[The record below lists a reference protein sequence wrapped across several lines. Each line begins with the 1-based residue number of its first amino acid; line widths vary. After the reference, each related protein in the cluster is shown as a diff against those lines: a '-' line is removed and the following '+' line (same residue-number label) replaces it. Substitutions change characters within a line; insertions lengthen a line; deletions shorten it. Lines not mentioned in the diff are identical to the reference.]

1 MKQFILIISCL
12 LIIPNAFSQTINS
25 NIITSDI
32 DNFWVAYDKITA
44 TKDSVEQY
52 NLLNSLFLDKGTLG
66 LKAFMQLK
74 KYSAISYVNAINQY
88 PLFWQSVRA
97 NTLKT
102 KESAEAIGLKINKL
116 KLIYPELKPAKLYFT
131 IGTFRSNGT
140 TMDSMVLIG
149 SELAMA
155 DKQVQTKELPKQYG
169 HLRAYFDSNPI
180 KEIVFLNVHEYVHTQ
195 QKSNIGHDILSYCL
209 LEGVAEFV
217 AVKTMEKLSP
227 NPSIAFG
234 KKNEP
239 AIKQSFAN
247 DMFTENYDNWLWN
260 SFDNAFKMRDL
271 GYYVGYAI
279 CAQYYDGAK
288 DKKQAIKDM
297 IQLDYNDELAVGK
310 FVDKSG
316 YLPKSI
322 KKYRK
327 AFDKIR
333 PIVVNIKEF
342 KKDDKNVNPNI
353 KQITIEFSVKMNK
366 ETRGLGFGP
375 LGEKF
380 FLPIKNFVGFSEDG
394 KSATF
399 NIELKP
405 NQQYQL
411 IVNQEFTT
419 ENGVPS
425 HPFLIDIKTAGN

>member
-1 MKQFILIISCL
+1 MKQLILIISCI

-32 DNFWVAYDKITA
+32 TNFWAAYDKITA

-52 NLLNSLFLDKGTLG
+52 AALNTLYLDKGTVG
-66 LKAFMQLK
+66 LKAFIKLK
-74 KYSAISYVNAINQY
+74 NVSAKSYINAINRY

-102 KESAEAIGLKINKL
+102 KESAEAIGLNINKL
-116 KLIYPELKPAKLYFT
+116 KLLYPELKPAKLYFT
-131 IGTFRSNGT
+131 IGALKSNGT

-149 SELAMA
+149 SELAFA
-155 DKQVQTKELPKQYG
+155 SPQVETKELPKQFS
-169 HLRAYFDSNPI
+169 HLKPYFDSNPI

-195 QKSNIGHDILSYCL
+195 QKSNIGHDVLSYCL
-209 LEGVAEFV
+209 LEGVAEFM
-217 AVKTMEKLSP
+217 AVKAMEKASP
-227 NPSIAFG
+227 NSAIAFG
-234 KKNEP
+234 KQNNEV
-239 AIKQSFAN
+239 IKQSFIK

-279 CAQYYDGAK
+279 CEEYYDKAK

-327 AFDKIR
+327 AFDKTR
-333 PIVVNIKEF
+333 PIVLNIKEF

-353 KQITIEFSVKMNK
+353 KQITIEFSAKMNK
-366 ETRGLGFGP
+366 ETRGLSFGP

-380 FLPIKNFVGFSEDG
+380 FLPIKDFIGFSEDG

-399 NIELKP
+399 TIELKP
-405 NQQYQL
+405 NQQYQF
-411 IVNQEFTT
+411 IVNQQFTT
-419 ENGVPS
+419 ENGVPM